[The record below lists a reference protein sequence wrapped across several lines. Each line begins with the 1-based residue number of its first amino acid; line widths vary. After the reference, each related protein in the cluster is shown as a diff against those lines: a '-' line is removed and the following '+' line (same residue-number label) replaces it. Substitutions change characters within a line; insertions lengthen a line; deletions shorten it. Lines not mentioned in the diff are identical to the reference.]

1 MSSPSRSKESSP
13 RPASS
18 NIHFIPSGS
27 GSGVGG
33 HQTSAQSPT
42 SSSNPFTSGSMG
54 DHSRIGLAS
63 GWGIVKELDISPA
76 GNRFVVTFNVG

>member
-27 GSGVGG
+27 GSGG